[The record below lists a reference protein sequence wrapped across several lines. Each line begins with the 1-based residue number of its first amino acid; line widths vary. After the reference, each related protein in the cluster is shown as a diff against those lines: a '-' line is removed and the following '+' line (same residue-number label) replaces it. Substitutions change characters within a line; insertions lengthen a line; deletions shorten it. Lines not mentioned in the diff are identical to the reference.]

1 MGKEEAEL
9 GVSLVPGRDVCRLH
23 RGRWSGGRGGAP
35 IVRRPLLV
43 GAAMV
48 SNAALVAAVVVGTAP
63 IAAAAAVALMVPA
76 AVVDVEQRRL
86 PDAWAGGAL
95 LVLIAALGVGAV
107 IGSQID
113 TARTIV
119 ESVGGALAMSLPVL
133 VLHLASPSAMGF
145 GDVKAALVLGAAVGT
160 IDWRLG
166 AVALCLAALSGAMF
180 GLLRRR
186 HTIPFGPF
194 LVFGAWAAVLAN
206 DSIVTGLF
214 AGGPTP

>member
-1 MGKEEAEL
+1 M
-9 GVSLVPGRDVCRLH
+9 
-23 RGRWSGGRGGAP
+23 
-35 IVRRPLLV
+35 RRPLLV

-48 SNAALVAAVVVGTAP
+48 SIAALVAAVVVGTAP

-113 TARTIV
+113 TAGRSSNRWAAPSPCRSRCSSCTWPRRV
-119 ESVGGALAMSLPVL
+119 QW
-133 VLHLASPSAMGF
+133 ASATSRRRWSS
-145 GDVKAALVLGAAVGT
+145 GAAVGT